1 MQRSF
6 LSPWIDVLGK
16 GSSSNAD
23 YSMPDIGDQVAA
35 QIDWRGEAGTVLGS
49 VFNEQHPAPTDNPD
63 LRIEKFGAT
72 TVTYD
77 KSTGDMTVEGTANI
91 ILKGAMIKLDSD
103 VFITGSVLTHN
114 GVNVGD
120 THKHGGIISGGAKTD
135 VPS

>member
-91 ILKGAMIKLDSD
+91 SL
-103 VFITGSVLTHN
+103 
-114 GVNVGD
+114 
-120 THKHGGIISGGAKTD
+120 
-135 VPS
+135 